1 MGLLWPFT
9 YTRNKKD
16 IPQCYII
23 NFRKEDYFL
32 LLCKKLIC
40 LRFLETYLIIRLNI
54 VLNLK
59 KNTSFFDDSWV
70 MRKKVRLGALL
81 FNYNIN
87 MQKWRVTVLDVFCQ
101 FLTAVKLASFHLNNQ
116 GCVINCNYKCYPH
129 NFEPLS
135 LT

>member
-32 LLCKKLIC
+32 LLLYKKLIC

-59 KNTSFFDDSWV
+59 KNTSFFDG
-70 MRKKVRLGALL
+70 KLG
-81 FNYNIN
+81 
-87 MQKWRVTVLDVFCQ
+87 DVVEGETRRILVQ
-101 FLTAVKLASFHLNNQ
+101 L
-116 GCVINCNYKCYPH
+116 
-129 NFEPLS
+129 
-135 LT
+135 

>member
-32 LLCKKLIC
+32 LLICKKLIC

-59 KNTSFFDDSWV
+59 KNTSFFDD
-70 MRKKVRLGALL
+70 KLG
-81 FNYNIN
+81 
-87 MQKWRVTVLDVFCQ
+87 D
-101 FLTAVKLASFHLNNQ
+101 AVEGETRRTLVQL
-116 GCVINCNYKCYPH
+116 
-129 NFEPLS
+129 
-135 LT
+135 

>member
-16 IPQCYII
+16 IPKCYII

-59 KNTSFFDDSWV
+59 KNMSFFDD
-70 MRKKVRLGALL
+70 KLGDAEEGETGRTLVQL
-81 FNYNIN
+81 
-87 MQKWRVTVLDVFCQ
+87 
-101 FLTAVKLASFHLNNQ
+101 
-116 GCVINCNYKCYPH
+116 
-129 NFEPLS
+129 
-135 LT
+135 